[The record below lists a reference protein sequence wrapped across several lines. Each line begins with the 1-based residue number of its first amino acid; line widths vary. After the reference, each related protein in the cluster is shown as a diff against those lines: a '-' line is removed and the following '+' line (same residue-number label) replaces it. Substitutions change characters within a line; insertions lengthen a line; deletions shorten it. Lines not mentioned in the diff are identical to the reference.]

1 MIHTLQLCCREPTA
15 TVNKKENKYMC
26 DKFIKLTG
34 KLCHKKM
41 VFDDVFGFEISYI
54 FLSRDSFIRDSRVL
68 FRERVFFESR
78 VFFQRTFLFE
88 TVGSFSRESFIRDSR
103 VFFRE
108 KFSHVTRDNSIRRVT
123 ITCKSI

>member
-1 MIHTLQLCCREPTA
+1 
-15 TVNKKENKYMC
+15 MC

-54 FLSRDSFIRDSRVL
+54 FLSRESFIRDSRVP
-68 FRERVFFESR
+68 FRERVFF
-78 VFFQRTFLFE
+78 
-88 TVGSFSRESFIRDSR
+88 RESGLFSKIVFIRDSR

-108 KFSHVTRDNSIRRVT
+108 NFSHVIRDNSIRRVT

>member
-1 MIHTLQLCCREPTA
+1 
-15 TVNKKENKYMC
+15 MC

-54 FLSRDSFIRDSRVL
+54 FLSRDSFIWDSRVL
-68 FRERVFFESR
+68 FRERVFSR
-78 VFFQRTFLFE
+78 
-88 TVGSFSRESFIRDSR
+88 VGSFFKERFYSRQSGLFRESFIRDSR

-108 KFSHVTRDNSIRRVT
+108 NFSHVIRDNSIRRVT

>member
-54 FLSRDSFIRDSRVL
+54 FLSRDSFIWDSRVL
-68 FRERVFFESR
+68 FRERVFSR
-78 VFFQRTFLFE
+78 
-88 TVGSFSRESFIRDSR
+88 VGSFFKERFYSRQSGLFRESFIRDSR

-108 KFSHVTRDNSIRRVT
+108 NFSHVIRDISIRRVT

>member
-1 MIHTLQLCCREPTA
+1 
-15 TVNKKENKYMC
+15 MC

-54 FLSRDSFIRDSRVL
+54 FLSRDSFIWDSRVP

-88 TVGSFSRESFIRDSR
+88 TVGSFSREFYSRQSSLFSREFFSRDSR
-103 VFFRE
+103 YFDT
-108 KFSHVTRDNSIRRVT
+108 SCYDYL
-123 ITCKSI
+123 